1 MITGALNHRYLHLD
15 FASIKRLF
23 DRKDASGL
31 LDIHKASRILVK
43 PMIAPS
49 KSRFLAQIARFR
61 CTMLEEYIVQAVTDL
76 QHAHV
81 GICDSYITH

>member
-31 LDIHKASRILVK
+31 LDIRKASRILVK
-43 PMIAPS
+43 PIITPS
-49 KSRFLAQIARFR
+49 KSRFLAQTTRF
-61 CTMLEEYIVQAVTDL
+61 
-76 QHAHV
+76 
-81 GICDSYITH
+81 